1 MHKLD
6 DFFERI
12 TNYLLGKE
20 SASEREDLY
29 ELYDRIE
36 ESETLNKKQQ
46 IDVAVKAKQRILST
60 IYQEQK
66 INERF
71 IRLRWIS
78 AAAAVLILVGG
89 VYWFTGQH
97 QHEVSME
104 ELARVVPAKKH
115 AVMILPTGEVVNI
128 DSIPLAQSIQVGN
141 TIIARDAS
149 GEITYKSIQAGDNS
163 IYALQTPHSAT
174 SEIRLSDG
182 TKVLLNAASKLYY
195 PAQFGEGDRIVRLE
209 GEAYFQVTKT
219 SSHSRFI
226 VESKDQRTIVLGTK
240 FNVKAYDHDWAIW
253 TTLEE
258 GSVRVVTNQNNDRN
272 VVLSSG
278 QQAVYE
284 SAELRK
290 QTVDLES
297 ALGWTKGL
305 FYFDGT
311 NTADVLRQIE
321 RWYDID
327 ITYKEDKTDA
337 QYSGK
342 IPRNLPLN
350 KLIDLLT
357 YADFKVDPR
366 INAENRINLIIN

>member
-1 MHKLD
+1 
-6 DFFERI
+6 
-12 TNYLLGKE
+12 
-20 SASEREDLY
+20 
-29 ELYDRIE
+29 
-36 ESETLNKKQQ
+36 
-46 IDVAVKAKQRILST
+46 
-60 IYQEQK
+60 
-66 INERF
+66 
-71 IRLRWIS
+71 S
-78 AAAAVLILVGG
+78 AAAVILAIVGG
-89 VYWFTGQH
+89 GYWLTRQ
-97 QHEVSME
+97 QQRPATVE
-104 ELARVVPAKKH
+104 ELANFEPDKGY
-115 AVMILPTGEVVNI
+115 AVIILPTGEEVNL
-128 DSIPLAQSIQVGN
+128 DSIPVAQSIQVGN

-149 GEITYKSIQAGDNS
+149 GEITYKSIQAGDNP
-163 IYALQTPHSAT
+163 IYALQTPHSSI

-219 SSHSRFI
+219 SSRSRFI

-350 KLIDLLT
+350 KLIDLLI

>member
-1 MHKLD
+1 MNN
-6 DFFERI
+6 FIERI
-12 TNYLLGKE
+12 KRYLLGE
-20 SASEREDLY
+20 ETASERRDLY
-29 ELYDRIE
+29 EMYDRID
-36 ESETLNKKQQ
+36 ESDTLNEEQRAK
-46 IDVAVKAKQRILST
+46 VAMRVRRRILQT
-60 IYQEQK
+60 IRVEQHVSK
-66 INERF
+66 PF
-71 IRLRWIS
+71 PFLRWIS
-78 AAAAVLILVGG
+78 AAAVILAIVGG
-89 VYWFTGQH
+89 GYWLTRQ
-97 QHEVSME
+97 QQRPATVE
-104 ELARVVPAKKH
+104 ELANFEPDKGY
-115 AVMILPTGEVVNI
+115 AVIILPTGEEVNL
-128 DSIPLAQSIQVGN
+128 DSIPVAQSIQVGN

-149 GEITYKSIQAGDNS
+149 GEITYKSIQAGDNP
-163 IYALQTPHSAT
+163 IYALQTPHSSI

-219 SSHSRFI
+219 SSRSRFI

-350 KLIDLLT
+350 KLIDLLI